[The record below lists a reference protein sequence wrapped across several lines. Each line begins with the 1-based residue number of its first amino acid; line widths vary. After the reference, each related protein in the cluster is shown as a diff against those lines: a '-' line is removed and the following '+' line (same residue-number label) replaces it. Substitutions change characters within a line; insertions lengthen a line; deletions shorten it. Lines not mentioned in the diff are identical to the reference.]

1 MIRFSSTVVG
11 SLGGGDDGMGERRQR
26 QGRRPRLRRL
36 QQGWRSL
43 TVILLMMVLW
53 LGLVSGITAQ
63 PLVLNSAPVVL
74 DGRPLFNI
82 ASTNQ
87 INADERAEAISQ
99 ELEEQIVANEDLLV
113 TAEMRNSAPV
123 ILVNDRYLMTVTQED
138 AQINNADSPRS
149 QAQEWVGELNQELAR
164 AQRERTNAVLQERI
178 LLSLVLL
185 LLTLAAHKLI
195 GYLWRRSLRPL
206 LENVTTPHDDG
217 QTPPAGLNLL
227 LSLVL
232 SLIRFA
238 LWFGVITYITTL
250 FPLTRRWSYFLRR
263 QALVGFLEPNL
274 RLGQNEFSIL
284 SLLILMGMLLGVV
297 VVSGIVTNFLR
308 SRVLRLTGIDRGSRE
323 AISILAKY
331 SLIFVGTVVLLQIW
345 GLDLSSLALIASA
358 LGVGIGLGLQ
368 NIAKD
373 FGSGLILVFERPIQ
387 VGDFVS
393 FGDFQGTVEHIGA
406 RSTEIKTLDQVS
418 IIVPNSRF
426 LEQEVINWSHRNP
439 VSRIRIPVGVA
450 YSSDPKV
457 VKTVLI
463 EVSHQQPHVLSTPPP
478 LVFFTGF
485 GDSSLDFELLVWIAD
500 PPKQLVIKSDLYFA
514 IEAALRDHN
523 IEIPFPQ
530 RDLHG
535 RSGQLPIDLAD
546 KSRLQRSPQADEN

>member
-1 MIRFSSTVVG
+1 MIVMAIA
-11 SLGGGDDGMGERRQR
+11 SLGGCNDSMGERGQRQR
-26 QGRRPRLRRL
+26 QRHRLRRL
-36 QQGWRSL
+36 PASGRSL
-43 TVILLMMVLW
+43 KAILLMMALW
-53 LGLVSGITAQ
+53 LGLVSGVLAQ
-63 PLVLNSAPVVL
+63 PLTLNSAPVVL

-82 ASTNQ
+82 ASTSQ

-99 ELEEQIVANEDLLV
+99 ELEEQIAENEDLLV
-113 TAEMRNSAPV
+113 TTETRNSAPV
-123 ILVNDRYLMTVTQED
+123 ILVNGRYLMTVTQED
-138 AQINNADSPRS
+138 AQINSINSPRS
-149 QAQEWVGELNQELAR
+149 QTQQWVRQLNQELAT
-164 AQRERTNAVLQERI
+164 AQQERSDAFRKQRT
-178 LLSLVLL
+178 LLSLGLL

-227 LSLVL
+227 LSLLL
-232 SLIRFA
+232 SLIRFV

-274 RLGQNEFSIL
+274 RLGQNEFSLL
-284 SLLILMGMLLGVV
+284 SLLILLGMLLGVV
-297 VVSGIVTNFLR
+297 VVSGIFTNFLR

-323 AISILAKY
+323 AISVLAKY
-331 SLIFVGTVVLLQIW
+331 SLIFIGTVVLLQIW

-373 FGSGLILVFERPIQ
+373 FGSGLVLVFERPIQ

-393 FGDFQGTVEHIGA
+393 FGDFQGTVEHIGS

-426 LEQEVINWSHRNP
+426 LEQEIINWSHRNP
-439 VSRIRIPVGVA
+439 VSRIRLPVGVA

-457 VKTVLI
+457 VRTILI
-463 EVSHQQPHVLSTPPP
+463 EVSQHQPQVLSKPPP

-485 GDSSLDFELLVWIAD
+485 GDSSLNFELLVWIAD

-514 IEAALRDHN
+514 IEAALREHN

-530 RDLHG
+530 RDLHV

-546 KSRLQRSPQADEN
+546 NSMLQRSPQAGEN